1 MKSWNDLTIT
11 DDFIFCKVMQNEV
24 LCKQMVEVLL
34 NIKIEK
40 LQYIE
45 PQHSIAPEY
54 ASRSIRLDIYVKDSD
69 RVYDIEIQTTNKRN
83 LEKRARYYQSLMDI
97 DQLEHNVDYNS
108 LKDSYIIFI
117 CTFDPFKEDSLTY
130 TITQTIKERPG
141 VTYNDNTRKVFYNLK
156 SSELKKEDSRLGNF
170 LRYLKSNE
178 PTDVFTNTISKE
190 VLDVKH
196 SVRWRKEYM
205 TIGEKIDEEVAIEL
219 EKRLPEELEKR
230 LPEELEKRLPEE
242 MKKRLPVELEAA
254 AIELLKS
261 GVDTEII
268 AKATKLPIEKISELK
283 NNL

>member
-1 MKSWNDLTIT
+1 
-11 DDFIFCKVMQNEV
+11 
-24 LCKQMVEVLL
+24 
-34 NIKIEK
+34 
-40 LQYIE
+40 
-45 PQHSIAPEY
+45 
-54 ASRSIRLDIYVKDSD
+54 
-69 RVYDIEIQTTNKRN
+69 
-83 LEKRARYYQSLMDI
+83 MDI

-205 TIGEKIDEEVAIEL
+205 TIGEKIDEEVAIDL
-219 EKRLPEELEKR
+219 E
-230 LPEELEKRLPEE
+230 
-242 MKKRLPVELEAA
+242 KRLPVELEAA

-268 AKATKLPIEKISELK
+268 AKATKLPIEKISELT

>member
-1 MKSWNDLTIT
+1 
-11 DDFIFCKVMQNEV
+11 
-24 LCKQMVEVLL
+24 
-34 NIKIEK
+34 
-40 LQYIE
+40 
-45 PQHSIAPEY
+45 
-54 ASRSIRLDIYVKDSD
+54 
-69 RVYDIEIQTTNKRN
+69 
-83 LEKRARYYQSLMDI
+83 MDI

-230 LPEELEKRLPEE
+230 LP
-242 MKKRLPVELEAA
+242 VELEAA

>member
-1 MKSWNDLTIT
+1 ML
-11 DDFIFCKVMQNEV
+11 
-24 LCKQMVEVLL
+24 
-34 NIKIEK
+34 
-40 LQYIE
+40 
-45 PQHSIAPEY
+45 
-54 ASRSIRLDIYVKDSD
+54 
-69 RVYDIEIQTTNKRN
+69 
-83 LEKRARYYQSLMDI
+83 
-97 DQLEHNVDYNS
+97 
-108 LKDSYIIFI
+108 
-117 CTFDPFKEDSLTY
+117 
-130 TITQTIKERPG
+130 
-141 VTYNDNTRKVFYNLK
+141 YNDNTRKVFYNLK

-190 VLDVKH
+190 LLDVKH

-205 TIGEKIDEEVAIEL
+205 TIGKKTDEEVAIEL

-230 LPEELEKRLPEE
+230 LPEELE
-242 MKKRLPVELEAA
+242 KRLPVELEAA

>member
-1 MKSWNDLTIT
+1 
-11 DDFIFCKVMQNEV
+11 
-24 LCKQMVEVLL
+24 
-34 NIKIEK
+34 
-40 LQYIE
+40 
-45 PQHSIAPEY
+45 
-54 ASRSIRLDIYVKDSD
+54 
-69 RVYDIEIQTTNKRN
+69 
-83 LEKRARYYQSLMDI
+83 MDI
-97 DQLEHNVDYNS
+97 DQLEHNVDYNR

-219 EKRLPEELEKR
+219 EKRLPEELKKR
-230 LPEELEKRLPEE
+230 LPEELE
-242 MKKRLPVELEAA
+242 KRLPVELEAA

>member
-1 MKSWNDLTIT
+1 M
-11 DDFIFCKVMQNEV
+11 
-24 LCKQMVEVLL
+24 
-34 NIKIEK
+34 
-40 LQYIE
+40 
-45 PQHSIAPEY
+45 
-54 ASRSIRLDIYVKDSD
+54 
-69 RVYDIEIQTTNKRN
+69 
-83 LEKRARYYQSLMDI
+83 
-97 DQLEHNVDYNS
+97 
-108 LKDSYIIFI
+108 
-117 CTFDPFKEDSLTY
+117 
-130 TITQTIKERPG
+130 
-141 VTYNDNTRKVFYNLK
+141 K

-219 EKRLPEELEKR
+219 EKRLP
-230 LPEELEKRLPEE
+230 
-242 MKKRLPVELEAA
+242 VELEAA

>member
-1 MKSWNDLTIT
+1 M
-11 DDFIFCKVMQNEV
+11 
-24 LCKQMVEVLL
+24 
-34 NIKIEK
+34 
-40 LQYIE
+40 
-45 PQHSIAPEY
+45 
-54 ASRSIRLDIYVKDSD
+54 
-69 RVYDIEIQTTNKRN
+69 
-83 LEKRARYYQSLMDI
+83 
-97 DQLEHNVDYNS
+97 DYNR

-141 VTYNDNTRKVFYNLK
+141 VLYNDNTRKVFYNLK

-219 EKRLPEELEKR
+219 EKRLP
-230 LPEELEKRLPEE
+230 
-242 MKKRLPVELEAA
+242 VELEAA

-268 AKATKLPIEKISELK
+268 AKATKLSIEKISELK